1 VPAGELKM
9 IRPGD
14 ALVLALPLLFLSA
27 FFFYPLLS
35 ILAEGLTGAAGGLTL
50 SHLRG
55 ALADPVNLR
64 AILFTVEQALLS
76 TLASVLMGLPGAFLL
91 ARYDF
96 RGKSLVKSIC
106 TVPFVLPSIIVVL
119 GFVIFFGNNGL
130 LNRALMGTFGLERP
144 PLRVLYSMRAI
155 ILAHTFY
162 NFPIAVRLVSAV
174 WSRVNPNLERAAR
187 VLGARWPR
195 LFWRVLLPQIA
206 PGLLAASAL
215 IFIFCF
221 TSFAVILVLGGG
233 PRYTTIE
240 VAIYR
245 FAKVSLDLKAGSA
258 LALVECALSA
268 LFMYAYTRFQ
278 RRVSVADAGQATAET
293 RSLRELFKGRS
304 NRSGA
309 SRPGGQSP
317 GRPLSRAP
325 RLGWLRAGREG
336 LGDLRF
342 PCFSPWGAAA
352 LAYLGAAF
360 LLVAAPML
368 SAVGYSFF
376 ARGGWG
382 GRAVFTLSWYRKI
395 FGGSEAGSLSVP
407 YLAAVRNSLLLG
419 TATAAFSLPI
429 GTAIAW
435 AVTRRNV
442 PARGALEA
450 LAMLPLGISSVI
462 LGLGYLKAYRSAPL
476 AIGGTWYAVA
486 FAHTVIA
493 YPFVVRSATAVF
505 RKIDPALI
513 RAARV
518 LGASPW
524 RTFWTVELPLVRSG
538 IVAGATFAFAIS
550 MGEINATLMLA
561 GPKLVTLPIAIYR
574 LISSYNY
581 FAACAMG
588 VLLMLISF
596 LVFLVIDKIGFE
608 VT

>member
-1 VPAGELKM
+1 
-9 IRPGD
+9 
-14 ALVLALPLLFLSA
+14 
-27 FFFYPLLS
+27 
-35 ILAEGLTGAAGGLTL
+35 
-50 SHLRG
+50 
-55 ALADPVNLR
+55 
-64 AILFTVEQALLS
+64 
-76 TLASVLMGLPGAFLL
+76 
-91 ARYDF
+91 
-96 RGKSLVKSIC
+96 
-106 TVPFVLPSIIVVL
+106 
-119 GFVIFFGNNGL
+119 
-130 LNRALMGTFGLERP
+130 
-144 PLRVLYSMRAI
+144 
-155 ILAHTFY
+155 
-162 NFPIAVRLVSAV
+162 
-174 WSRVNPNLERAAR
+174 
-187 VLGARWPR
+187 
-195 LFWRVLLPQIA
+195 VLLPQIA

-268 LFMYAYTRFQ
+268 FFMYAYTRLQ
-278 RRVSVADAGQATAET
+278 RRVSVADSGQVREEL
-293 RSLRELFKGRS
+293 RSLGELFKGRLF
-304 NRSGA
+304 RG
-309 SRPGGQSP
+309 PGPGNQS
-317 GRPLSRAP
+317 LD
-325 RLGWLRAGREG
+325 WLRPPG
-336 LGDLRF
+336 LSL
-342 PCFSPWGAAA
+342 WGAAA

-376 ARGGWG
+376 ARGGWS
-382 GRAVFTLSWYRKI
+382 GRAVLTLSWYRRI

-419 TATAAFSLPI
+419 AATAALSLPI

-442 PARGALEA
+442 PARGAIEA
-450 LAMLPLGISSVI
+450 LAMLPLGVSSVI

-476 AIGGTWYAVA
+476 AIGGTWYAVV

-524 RTFWTVELPLVRSG
+524 RTFWKVELPLVRSG

-588 VLLMLISF
+588 VLLILISF

>member
-1 VPAGELKM
+1 
-9 IRPGD
+9 
-14 ALVLALPLLFLSA
+14 
-27 FFFYPLLS
+27 
-35 ILAEGLTGAAGGLTL
+35 
-50 SHLRG
+50 
-55 ALADPVNLR
+55 
-64 AILFTVEQALLS
+64 
-76 TLASVLMGLPGAFLL
+76 
-91 ARYDF
+91 
-96 RGKSLVKSIC
+96 
-106 TVPFVLPSIIVVL
+106 
-119 GFVIFFGNNGL
+119 
-130 LNRALMGTFGLERP
+130 
-144 PLRVLYSMRAI
+144 
-155 ILAHTFY
+155 
-162 NFPIAVRLVSAV
+162 
-174 WSRVNPNLERAAR
+174 VNPNLERAAR

-233 PRYTTIE
+233 PKYTTIE

-268 LFMYAYTRFQ
+268 LFMYAYTRLQ
-278 RRVSVADAGQATAET
+278 RRVSVADSGQVREEP
-293 RSLRELFKGRS
+293 RSLGELFKGR
-304 NRSGA
+304 N
-309 SRPGGQSP
+309 
-317 GRPLSRAP
+317 L
-325 RLGWLRAGREG
+325 
-336 LGDLRF
+336 
-342 PCFSPWGAAA
+342 WGVAA
-352 LAYLGAAF
+352 LAYLAAAF

-376 ARGGWG
+376 ARAGWG
-382 GRAVFTLSWYRKI
+382 GRVVLTLSWYRKI
-395 FGGSEAGSLSVP
+395 FGGSEGGSLPVP

-419 TATAAFSLPI
+419 VATAAFALPI

-435 AVTRRNV
+435 VVARRSF
-442 PARGALEA
+442 PARGAVEA
-450 LAMLPLGISSVI
+450 LAMLPLGVSSVI
-462 LGLGYLKAYRSAPL
+462 LGLGYLKAYRGAPL
-476 AIGGTWYAVA
+476 AIGGTWYAVV
-486 FAHTVIA
+486 FAHTVVA

-524 RTFWTVELPLVRSG
+524 RTFWKVELPMVRSG
-538 IVAGATFAFAIS
+538 VVAGATFAFAIS

-588 VLLMLISF
+588 AILMLISF
-596 LVFLVIDKIGFE
+596 LVFIVIDKIGFE
-608 VT
+608 VA